1 MAPASDDPRDL
12 LPLSPP
18 VLNILLILGTRSL
31 HGYAIMHELREATGG
46 RETLFPGTLYSSIA
60 RMVSQGLVEE
70 APAPEGV
77 NSGGPR
83 RRYYRCTEFG
93 RRAARA
99 ELERM
104 GGLIDLGRSTLLLPE
119 EGGS

>member
-1 MAPASDDPRDL
+1 MAPASEDPRDL

-18 VLNILLILGTRSL
+18 VLNILLTLGTRSL

-46 RETLFPGTLYSSIA
+46 GETLFPGTLYSSIS

-70 APAPEGV
+70 APPPEGAS
-77 NSGGPR
+77 SGGPR
-83 RRYYRCTEFG
+83 RRYYRSTELG
-93 RRAARA
+93 LRVARA

-104 GGLIDLGRSTLLLPE
+104 GALIDLGRSNLLLPK